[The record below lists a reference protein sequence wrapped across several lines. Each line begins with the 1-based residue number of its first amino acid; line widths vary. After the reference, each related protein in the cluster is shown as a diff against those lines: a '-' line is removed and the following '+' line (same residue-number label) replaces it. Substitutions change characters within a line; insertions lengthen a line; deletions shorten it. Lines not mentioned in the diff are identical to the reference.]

1 MPYHVKV
8 DQSIKVEQM
17 QGDSVLAFSDDV
29 ERTLLIP
36 AQVKRACQQELRVRG
51 VKPGMIALRIFA
63 AGILLLLE
71 GQRECI
77 SNVTIDTEYEG
88 KEGEIKGLLLRFILK
103 WVPGFPKEAIAF
115 RRIGKQSHAHVL
127 AWETHKGRR
136 KPDRR
141 VTLRELLQYC

>member
-8 DQSIKVEQM
+8 DQSIKVEQT
-17 QGDSVLAFSDDV
+17 QGDTVLAFSDDV

-36 AQVKRACQQELRVRG
+36 AQVKRACQQEPRARG

-71 GQRECI
+71 GQIERV
-77 SNVTIDTEYEG
+77 SSVTIDTQYES

-115 RRIGKQSHAHVL
+115 QRIGKQSHAHVL
-127 AWETHKGRR
+127 AWETHKGQR
-136 KPDRR
+136 KPDRW

>member
-1 MPYHVKV
+1 MPHHIEV
-8 DQSIKVEQM
+8 DQSIRVEQM
-17 QGDSVLAFSDDV
+17 QGDTVLAFSDDV
-29 ERTLLIP
+29 ERTILIP

-63 AGILLLLE
+63 AGILLLPE
-71 GQRECI
+71 GQMECI
-77 SNVTIDTEYEG
+77 SSVTIDTEYEG

-115 RRIGKQSHAHVL
+115 QRIGKQSHAHVL
-127 AWETHKGRR
+127 AWETYKGQR